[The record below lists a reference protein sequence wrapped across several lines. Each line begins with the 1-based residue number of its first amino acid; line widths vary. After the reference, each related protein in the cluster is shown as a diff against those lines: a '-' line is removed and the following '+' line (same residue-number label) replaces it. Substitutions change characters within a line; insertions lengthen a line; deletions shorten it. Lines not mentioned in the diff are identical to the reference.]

1 VVQRFVCT
9 PVDAI
14 MFSKLR
20 IRRRRPRSFS
30 AAWLVVVMAVM
41 ANVAA
46 GTRSYGWSDDAPLAA
61 THDARPELA
70 LTIDAALEQ
79 AWTDAGIS
87 PADEIGD
94 DVFVRRVYLDLAGRI
109 PSTDERAAFLN
120 DPSSDRRQ
128 ALLTTL
134 LASEDHALHMAD
146 VFDVLLMGRAS
157 GRRTRERHEHGWR
170 AWLENAFRDNRPWN
184 EMAETMLLARPATP
198 EDNAAAWFLYE
209 RDNDYQKIAEAVA
222 PAFFGF
228 RIECAQCHDSMTA
241 AEVEQAHYWGLVA
254 FFNRGKNEMTGQG
267 PRIVESAIGGFSEFA
282 DIEGS
287 SSPNL
292 LSFLEA
298 ETVEESRPAP
308 DAEQADTDDLYQPAA
323 RDGEPREPIFSRR
336 QRFVEDIV
344 HDHPLLARAMV
355 NRLWAMLMGRGLVH
369 PFDEMDSAH
378 SVSHPELLDLLA
390 DDFRKNGHDI
400 RRTLLAIASTRA
412 YQRAARKPTGVE
424 DPATFAWYLERPLT
438 AEQFARSLHL
448 ALLGTSHVAPEKLEP
463 IRRAMPDVMPDESVT
478 GIAEPLFLSNGEAL
492 LELIQQA
499 SQPPH
504 PLATLATLP
513 SAAKVTEQLFLS
525 TLGRQPTPEETT
537 TIEAFLTGQAASAA
551 SGETL
556 PIDLGRLRDLAWA
569 LVTSAEFR
577 FNH

>member
-1 VVQRFVCT
+1 
-9 PVDAI
+9 
-14 MFSKLR
+14 MFAKLR
-20 IRRRRPRSFS
+20 IRRRSPRSLS
-30 AAWLVVVMAVM
+30 AAWRIVATAAL
-41 ANVAA
+41 AA
-46 GTRSYGWSDDAPLAA
+46 GTCSYGCGDDAPIAAPHETRPDLAIA
-61 THDARPELA
+61 
-70 LTIDAALEQ
+70 IDAALEQ
-79 AWTDAGIS
+79 AWNDAGIA

-109 PSTDERAAFLN
+109 PSLDERAAFLN
-120 DPSSDRRQ
+120 NPSSDRRE

-134 LASEDHALHMAD
+134 LASDDHALHMAD

-170 AWLENAFRDNRPWN
+170 AWLETAFRENRPWN
-184 EMAETMLLARPATP
+184 EIAETMLLARPATP
-198 EDNAAAWFLYE
+198 ADNAATWFLYE

-241 AEVEQAHYWGLVA
+241 SEVEQAHYWGLVA

-282 DIEGS
+282 DIEGT

-292 LSFLEA
+292 LSFLES
-298 ETVEESRPAP
+298 ETVEELRPAP
-308 DAEQADTDDLYQPAA
+308 DAEQPDSDDLYQLAA

-344 HDHPLLARAMV
+344 RDHPLFARAMV

-390 DDFRKNGHDI
+390 DDFREHGHDI

-412 YQRAARKPTGVE
+412 YQRVARKPVGVE
-424 DPATFAWYLERPLT
+424 DPATFAWYLERPLS

-448 ALLGTSHVAPEKLEP
+448 ALLGTSHVSLETLEP
-463 IRRAMPDVMPDESVT
+463 IRRAMPDVMPDENVT
-478 GIAEPLFLSNGEAL
+478 GIAEPLFLSNGSPL
-492 LELIQQA
+492 LDLIQQA

-504 PLATLATLP
+504 PLATIATLP
-513 SAAKVTEQLFLS
+513 SAADVSSQLFLA
-525 TLGRQPTPEETT
+525 TLGREPTPEEAT
-537 TIEAFLTGQAASAA
+537 TIAAFLTRPDASAA
-551 SGETL
+551 SAIPP
-556 PIDLGRLRDLAWA
+556 PIDLGRLRDLTWA
-569 LVTSAEFR
+569 VVTSAEFR